1 MRPYAIGLLA
11 LCASCGGPL
20 YELKLPSQGGAP
32 WVEYTSEHFRLQTDM
47 DDATARATLKDVE
60 ERRTGLIRAAFHGA
74 EVPTQR
80 TRMVALRD
88 GYELR
93 AFMPGYIL
101 GYFVPDAF
109 GEKLV
114 LLARSDDDDMRV
126 FTHEMTHDL
135 SSYYFAR
142 QPRWLEEGLASF
154 LETLKIDREHHKV
167 ILGTPWIDR
176 VITSDMRVVYGTH
189 ISIPKLFER
198 ERRGLG
204 PDYGASWALVFY
216 LANNEG
222 KAFNEYQRALFRGE
236 EPDAAWQA
244 SFPDY
249 VDDVGLFLLDRK
261 VDKALKEMVE
271 TQRYKTASAPFVAYQ
286 GPIVTRRMPEAEVRA
301 LRAELL
307 VVSPHFKKE
316 HASIETRALADARE
330 ALRENPAEVRA
341 ISVLIDLAPSRDR
354 KLELARSATL
364 SAPDDFRSWLLADMA
379 LDDDDGTAEQE
390 SARAFGLERA
400 VALAP
405 ENPWA
410 LQRLARSYANA
421 GNGAAALPLIRK
433 SLAIF
438 PDSAAALDTYALVA
452 SAQGSCPAARDLQRM
467 AVNRLPHPSEGKKD
481 AEQTAFEKRI
491 ARMRDRLAGYEKAC
505 PAN

>member
-1 MRPYAIGLLA
+1 MRRYAAVLLG
-11 LCASCGGPL
+11 LCASCGSV

-32 WVEYTSEHFRLQTDM
+32 WVEYTSDHFRLQTDM
-47 DDATARATLKDVE
+47 DDAAARATLKDVE

-74 EVPTQR
+74 EVPAQR
-80 TRMVALRD
+80 TRIVAVRD
-88 GYELR
+88 RYELR
-93 AFMPGYIL
+93 AFMPRYIL

-114 LLARSDDDDMRV
+114 LLARSSDDDMRV

-154 LETLKIDREHHKV
+154 LETLQIDRQHGQV

-176 VITSDMRVVYGTH
+176 VITPDMRIEYGTH
-189 ISIPKLFER
+189 ISIARLFER
-198 ERRGLG
+198 ERKGLG

-244 SFPDY
+244 SFPGY
-249 VDDVGLFLLDRK
+249 VDETGLFLLDRK
-261 VDKALKEMVE
+261 VRKAVREVAE

-286 GPIVTRRMPEAEVRA
+286 GSIATRMMGDPEVRA

-307 VVSPHFKKE
+307 LRSPHLKKE
-316 HASIETRALADARE
+316 HASIEARALADARQ

-341 ISVLIDLAPSRDR
+341 VSVLIELASSREE
-354 KLELARSATL
+354 KLELARSSTA
-364 SAPDDFRSWLLADMA
+364 SAPDDFRSWLLADLA

-390 SARAFGLERA
+390 SARVSGLERA

-405 ENPWA
+405 DNPWA
-410 LQRLARSYANA
+410 LQRLARAYAKA
-421 GNGAAALPLIRK
+421 GRGIDAIPLIRK
-433 SLAIF
+433 SLEIF
-438 PDSAAALDTYALVA
+438 PDSATALDTYALVA

-467 AVNRLPHPSEGKKD
+467 AVNRLPHSADTKND
-481 AEQTAFEKRI
+481 AEKTAFEKMM
-491 ARMRDRLAGYEKAC
+491 ARMRERLLAYEKAC
-505 PAN
+505 PSS